1 MARQYTGTFICIE
14 CGEEWQL
21 ENKSELEC
29 EDCGGKLRAVG
40 VIEESERE
48 DSEVKEIE

>member
-1 MARQYTGTFICIE
+1 MVAKRYSGTFICIE

-21 ENKSELEC
+21 KAITELEC

-40 VIEESERE
+40 HIEESDTDEE
-48 DSEVKEIE
+48 

>member
-1 MARQYTGTFICIE
+1 MPKRFSGTFICIE

-21 ENKSELEC
+21 ENVIQLEC

-40 VIEESERE
+40 QIEESEE
-48 DSEVKEIE
+48 SDDETDG

>member
-1 MARQYTGTFICIE
+1 MLTKQYSGTFICID

-21 ENKSELEC
+21 EGITELEC

-40 VIEESERE
+40 HIEESETDE
-48 DSEVKEIE
+48 